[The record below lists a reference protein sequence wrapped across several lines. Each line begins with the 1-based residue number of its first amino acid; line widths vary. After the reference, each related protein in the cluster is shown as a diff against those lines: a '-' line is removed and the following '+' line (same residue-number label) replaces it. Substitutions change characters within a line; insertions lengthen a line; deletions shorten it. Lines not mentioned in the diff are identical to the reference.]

1 MRLTRWLSGFLWV
14 GVIACNAQVAEPF
27 PDPASQL
34 SYWAPGV
41 INQQAGAVEMDVRF
55 LGDRASL
62 SNDYQNLFTLSGN
75 GGPGTG
81 ISILSMIFAPPQD
94 GRDFS
99 TVIRGLKAYVNI
111 TAAAPAWSVGA
122 EAKPSRL
129 VVSWGDGQVQVW
141 FDGKLI
147 GRNKFMGALPLLPE
161 RFRAG
166 YGLDSGRAGAYRLR
180 AMRISDAPLPEATL
194 ANPAPL
200 VADEH
205 TTFLASEGLTKFA
218 APITTWQKQT
228 YQSGVFPE
236 RYASRF
242 VTPEGEALSV
252 PLRQVNYT
260 GKPVEYTLHVR
271 VRNRE
276 EKEIAEQKYPLMV
289 PADSRYTTASIKLP
303 KIDVTGYYEAT
314 LAVVP
319 AGGTETRYDFAFV
332 VQPQENLKP
341 GKLAD
346 YLGHHNRSTVK
357 ADFFSQLGIRWHR
370 MWARDRGMHWCVV
383 EPTQGQFFWEAA
395 DASMAIA
402 HAQGVEVLG
411 VLGYP
416 PAWAST
422 YSPAERDRL
431 KFPDKKGKNSNTPER
446 YQPRNL
452 EEWKKYVRAV
462 VGRYHD
468 RVKYW
473 EIYNEVDFHPP
484 AMHATFSGSTQDYF
498 DLLKSAYEII
508 KEIDPSCQMMT
519 AGFSLSKGITDCKM
533 PIDLL
538 ALGAGSYFDIFAVH
552 GYADLET
559 LAETTKAVREAK
571 PKAPFW
577 MTEYMFE
584 APSDDYGVVVK
595 AFWFL
600 DQGYD
605 KYFLHGGE
613 LDRNYGELKVTPFY
627 AVAAELARQ
636 MRFCDAYLGHAEGT
650 DGKFRSWR
658 FKRSDGS
665 YLNVF
670 AVDNGTVSVTFT
682 GAKKETQL
690 RVTNLYGDTL
700 MRGSYDLS
708 KPLQFTSLVYI
719 VSADDLK
726 IAKVVRQH
734 GNVVVNSGF
743 EMREGDY
750 MTDESLARPVGWDL
764 RPGGVP
770 ARAMSFVPG
779 HVDKYALKLA
789 APVGIRAVYTG
800 QVIMLDVPGPWSISA
815 DVKVN
820 TGSTGVLLFK
830 QNQNGIW
837 KELVRQNIVG
847 TGDWQTIT
855 ARPTISGENS
865 RAVILFGV
873 ESENSAIEVDQVR
886 VQYAGEGTPPTPNP

>member
-1 MRLTRWLSGFLWV
+1 MRFFSFVFLLFL
-14 GVIACNAQVAEPF
+14 GAIASNAQIAPSF
-27 PDPASQL
+27 PDPFSQL
-34 SYWAPGV
+34 SYWAPGIV
-41 INQQAGAVEMDVRF
+41 NPEAGAVEMDVRF

-62 SNDYQNLFTLSGN
+62 SNDYQNIFVLPGN

-81 ISILSMIFAPPQD
+81 ITLVSMIFAPPQD

-99 TVIRGLKAYVNI
+99 TVIRGLKSYTNI
-111 TAAAPAWSVGA
+111 TGAAPAWSIGP

-129 VVSWGDGQVQVW
+129 VVTWGGGQAQVW

-147 GRNKFMGALPLLPE
+147 GREKFIGAFPLLPE
-161 RFRAG
+161 RFRSG
-166 YGLDSGRAGAYRLR
+166 YGLDSGRAGAYRLQ
-180 AMRISDAPLPEATL
+180 ALRISDAPLPEATL
-194 ANPAPL
+194 AAPAPL

-205 TTFLASEGLTKFA
+205 TTFLASEGLTKLA
-218 APITTWQKQT
+218 LPVTSWQKQS
-228 YQSGVFPE
+228 YQSGVFLE
-236 RYASRF
+236 RYASRY
-242 VTPEGEALSV
+242 VTPEGQPLSV
-252 PLRQVNYT
+252 PLRLVNYT
-260 GKPVEYTLHVR
+260 AKAVEYTLQVR

-276 EKEIAEQKYPLMV
+276 GKEIAAPKYPLTV
-289 PADSRYTTASIKLP
+289 PADSRYTSASISLP

-314 LAVVP
+314 LAVIPP
-319 AGGTETRYDFAFV
+319 AGAEVAYDFAFV
-332 VQPQENLKP
+332 VQPQETLKP

-346 YLGHHNRSTVK
+346 YLGHHDRFTVK
-357 ADFFSQLGIRWHR
+357 PDFFSQLGIRWHR

-395 DASMAIA
+395 DASVATA
-402 HAQGVEVLG
+402 RAQGVEVLG

-431 KFPDKKGKNSNTPER
+431 KLPNKRGRNSNTPER

-519 AGFSLSKGITDCKM
+519 AGFSLSKGITDCQM

-552 GYADLET
+552 GYADLGT
-559 LAETTKAVREAK
+559 LAETTKAVRAAK
-571 PKAPFW
+571 PTAPFW

-584 APSDDYGVVVK
+584 APADDYGVVVK

-600 DQGYD
+600 DQGYE

-613 LDRNYGELKVTPFY
+613 LDRNYGELKITPFY

-636 MRFCDAYLGHAEGT
+636 MRFGEKYLGPAEGT
-650 DGKFRSWR
+650 EGKFRSWR

-670 AVDNGTVSVTFT
+670 AVDNGTVSVTLA
-682 GAKKETQL
+682 GPKKETSM
-690 RVTNLYGDTL
+690 RVTGLYGDTL
-700 MRGSYDLS
+700 SQGSYDLS
-708 KPLQFTSLVYI
+708 KPLEFSSLVYI

-726 IAKVVRQH
+726 ITKVVRHH
-734 GNVVVNSGF
+734 GNIVVNPGF

-750 MTDESLARPVGWDL
+750 LTDETLARPVGWDL

-770 ARAMSFVPG
+770 PSAMSFVPG
-779 HVDKYALKLA
+779 RVDKYALKLA
-789 APVGIRAVYTG
+789 TSGGIKAVYTG
-800 QVIMLDVPGPWSISA
+800 QVVMLDVPGAWTISA
-815 DVKVN
+815 DVKVKA
-820 TGSTGVLLFK
+820 GSTGVLLFK

-837 KELVRQNIVG
+837 KELVRQNMAG
-847 TGDWQTIT
+847 TGDWK
-855 ARPTISGENS
+855 TISARMEIKGENS
-865 RAVILFGV
+865 RGVLLFGL
-873 ESENSAIEVDQVR
+873 ESEGSAMEIDQVNL
-886 VQYAGEGTPPTPNP
+886 QYAPPEAASP